1 MSQVRAEFS
10 PINKKETIKQG
21 SYKKQRYYKTVPRTV
36 FPKFFALVVRRIWN
50 YGVPKKRKLFG
61 EKEKEIECLNEFQRN
76 SFKHGITFDAS
87 QVRALH
93 LIT

>member
-61 EKEKEIECLNEFQRN
+61 EKEKEIECL
-76 SFKHGITFDAS
+76 
-87 QVRALH
+87 L
-93 LIT
+93 